1 MRQEIA
7 HLALNDT
14 DLGESVDTVLMGE
27 SSAIKVQGGH
37 LETEDGD
44 VLLKIGHELQVV
56 GRARDSSLCID
67 HETVSLV
74 HAELQATSRGV
85 RLKDRSSR
93 NGTFIVRPGGDETQ
107 VGEAYLVRPCHVR
120 FGATRLRFRPEWG
133 SHVVHPG
140 VDRFGDLIG
149 TTTEMR
155 ALFAMLDQH
164 SRGRRSFLI
173 GGETGTGK
181 ERVARAIHQASPRR
195 NKPFS
200 AINCAAVSPNC
211 VESELFGH
219 VRGAFTGAERN
230 HSGVFVDA
238 DGGTLLFDE
247 VGEMSLEM
255 QAKLLRV
262 LQEGEVRPVGG
273 RPRRVDVRTIFATHV
288 DLEAAINRGAFR
300 QDLFFRLAQVRVFVP
315 PLRERLADLA
325 LLLEDI
331 LRELD
336 RPDVTFEDD
345 AVTLLRRRDWPG
357 NVRELATLVAGV
369 VEGFAGSRITPVE
382 LKTALPISKR
392 ERVEAG
398 RYDASK
404 EVFDRD
410 YYTVMC
416 AQYGGN
422 VSRIA
427 HASGKDRTTVR
438 KALRQFR
445 LVERGKGD
453 DPKPEKAKWSLPDRL
468 AAWRAR

>member
-1 MRQEIA
+1 MPHEIA
-7 HLALNDT
+7 HLGLNDYAL
-14 DLGESVDTVLMGE
+14 DGAVDTVLMDDT
-27 SSAIKVQGGH
+27 SAIKVQGGQ
-37 LETEDGD
+37 LETEDGRL
-44 VLLKIGHELQVV
+44 LLKIGHELQIV
-56 GRARDSSLCID
+56 GRARGSALYVD

-74 HAELQATSRGV
+74 HAELQATSKGV
-85 RLKDRSSR
+85 RLKDRNSR

-107 VGEAYLVRPCHVR
+107 LGEAYLVRPCHLR
-120 FGATRLRFRPEWG
+120 FGATRFRFRPEWG

-140 VDRFGDLIG
+140 VDRFGDLNG
-149 TTTEMR
+149 TTPEMR

-195 NKPFS
+195 DKPFS

-230 HSGVFVDA
+230 HPGVFVDA

-247 VGEMSLEM
+247 VGEMSLDM

-273 RPRRVDVRTIFATHV
+273 KPRRVDVRTIFATHV

-315 PLRERLADLA
+315 PLRERLDDLP

-336 RPDVTFEDD
+336 RPDVTFDD
-345 AVTLLRRRDWPG
+345 HAMTVLRGRDWPG
-357 NVRELATLVAGV
+357 NVRELATLVACV
-369 VEGFAGSRITPVE
+369 VEGFAGSRITPAE
-382 LKTALPISKR
+382 LRAAMPMPRPIR
-392 ERVEAG
+392 FAE
-398 RYDASK
+398 
-404 EVFDRD
+404 
-410 YYTVMC
+410 
-416 AQYGGN
+416 GN
-422 VSRIA
+422 
-427 HASGKDRTTVR
+427 
-438 KALRQFR
+438 
-445 LVERGKGD
+445 E
-453 DPKPEKAKWSLPDRL
+453 
-468 AAWRAR
+468 